1 MGRKTKVVG
10 FSVSPELAKEY
21 EKLAE
26 QERTTKSELFRRMI
40 QAYKTER
47 GEEEFFQLQRK
58 MARRARKA
66 GIFTEKEV
74 ERIVFENRK

>member
-1 MGRKTKVVG
+1 MGRKTRVVG

-26 QERTTKSELFRRMI
+26 QESTTKSELFRRMI

-47 GEEEFFQLQRK
+47 EEEEFFQLQRK
-58 MARRARKA
+58 MARRTRKA
-66 GIFTEKEV
+66 GFLDEKEV
-74 ERIVFENRK
+74 ERIVFEDR